1 MYMYVC
7 TRTCMY
13 ICTDVCMYVR
23 TYVRTYVCTCMYVVC
38 MYVLYV
44 CMYICMYMYV
54 HVYIHNVYTSL
65 QLLCIL
71 VTSQHLTSIP
81 TTEYSL
87 VRSAYGER
95 RAGPGPSSRATAMN

>member
-1 MYMYVC
+1 MY
-7 TRTCMY
+7 
-13 ICTDVCMYVR
+13 VCMYVCMC
-23 TYVRTYVCTCMYVVC
+23 VCTQGMYV
-38 MYVLYV
+38 YINT
-44 CMYICMYMYV
+44 MYIQC
-54 HVYIHNVYTSL
+54 TSL